1 MTDSAD
7 DYNHV
12 LRPVSGMTTQY
23 ILKSYDIFGY
33 EYDAKVTLPM
43 ITVLGPGP
51 HRVKRSDHA

>member
-1 MTDSAD
+1 MTDNAD

-12 LRPVSGMTTQY
+12 LQPVSGMTTQY

-51 HRVKRSDHA
+51 PRQEE